1 MKKALLI
8 LVKLGITTALLWMIF
23 REHRF
28 TVAILPHLRSMLTEW
43 PWTLAGLGFVGLST
57 WFSALRWQVLL
68 IGQEH
73 PVPGREVLRVTVVSN
88 FFNITSLG
96 AVGGDAYRVLALMQR
111 PGARR
116 LPILVSI
123 MLDHMLGM
131 LGLAVLFLTCGY
143 AFRDRLDSYGP
154 EVHAIV
160 KGFSWF
166 MGGSLVGILLSAISF
181 TPRLYNWGE
190 RQWPWILGWPPL
202 KSFAQACDAIRRA
215 WGCSL
220 LAALLS
226 ILIFG
231 THFLSFYCGIYAVGG
246 QAPLLEIMA
255 AMPIVDT
262 AAGLPISVSGLGV
275 REKTFETLVSAMT
288 SVPEATAVSASLA
301 GWGMSV
307 VWGLLGGLLFIFG
320 RRAAPAAPL
329 STPAPTAAPALTS
342 ATPPPDV

>member
-8 LVKLGITTALLWMIF
+8 LLKLGITTALLWMIF

-28 TVAILPHLRSMLTEW
+28 TVSILPHLRQMVTNWEW
-43 PWTLAGLGFVGLST
+43 TVGGLALVGLST
-57 WFSALRWQVLL
+57 WFHSLRWQVLL
-68 IGQEH
+68 KGQEH
-73 PVPGREVLRVTVVSN
+73 PVPGGLLMRLTVISN

-96 AVGGDAYRVLALMQR
+96 AVGGDAYKVLTLMKR

-116 LPILVSI
+116 LPIMVSV

-131 LGLAVLFLTCGY
+131 LGLAILFLGCGF
-143 AFRDRLDSYGP
+143 AFRNQLSSYGP

-166 MGGSLVGILLSAISF
+166 MGGSLVAILLSAISF
-181 TPRLYNWGE
+181 TPRLYSWGE
-190 RQWPWILGWPPL
+190 KQWPRILGWPPL

-220 LAALLS
+220 IAIILS
-226 ILIFG
+226 TLIFG

-246 QAPLLEIMA
+246 EAPLLEVMA

-275 REKTFETLVSAMT
+275 REKTFETLIHAMT
-288 SVPEATAVSASLA
+288 GLPEATAVSASLA
-301 GWGMSV
+301 GWLMSV
-307 VWGLLGGLLFIFG
+307 LWGMLGGLLFIFG
-320 RRAAPAAPL
+320 TRRSAEVTAPL
-329 STPAPTAAPALTS
+329 PSTES
-342 ATPPPDV
+342 

>member
-1 MKKALLI
+1 MTNFGHMKTALLVLLKI
-8 LVKLGITTALLWMIF
+8 GITTALLWMIF
-23 REHRF
+23 RKHRF
-28 TVAILPHLRSMLTEW
+28 TVAILPHLGAILTNWE
-43 PWTLAGLGFVGLST
+43 WTLAGLLCVGLST

-73 PVPGREVLRVTVVSN
+73 PVPGGEVLRVTVISN

-116 LPILVSI
+116 LSIMVSV

-131 LGLAVLFLTCGY
+131 VGLAILFLACGFV
-143 AFRDRLDSYGP
+143 FRNQLANYGP

-166 MGGSLVGILLSAISF
+166 MGGSLVAILLSAISF

-220 LAALLS
+220 VAIFFS
-226 ILIFG
+226 VLIFG
-231 THFLSFYCGIYAVGG
+231 THFLSFYCGIFAVGG
-246 QAPLLEIMA
+246 KAPLLEVMA
-255 AMPIVDT
+255 AMPIVDA

-275 REKTFETLVSAMT
+275 REKTFETLISAMT
-288 SVPEATAVSASLA
+288 SLPEATAISASLA
-301 GWGMSV
+301 GWLMGV
-307 VWGLLGGLLFIFG
+307 VWGLLGGLLFICG
-320 RRAAPAAPL
+320 SRPAESVTVIPN
-329 STPAPTAAPALTS
+329 P
-342 ATPPPDV
+342 